1 MLGVRVGWQQGEAAV
16 PWECVWLS
24 LDEQRGRDKRE
35 MPPWSTAFS
44 GQQGLRSR
52 GWHCSSALGAYKSE
66 KEKNRQQIY
75 FVFLKFSSFSSNI

>member
-1 MLGVRVGWQQGEAAV
+1 MRVGWQQGEAAV

-24 LDEQRGRDKRE
+24 LDEQRGRDERE

-44 GQQGLRSR
+44 GQQGLQSR

-66 KEKNRQQIY
+66 RGKK
-75 FVFLKFSSFSSNI
+75 KTANIFCIFKIQ